1 MPTKKRIKKE
11 TANKSTAKK
20 NQKNKKSPNELRSIW
35 KGYITFGLVNIPVT
49 LYSAEQSHQEV
60 RFKLLDKKDLSGI
73 RYTRVNENTGKEV
86 LWDDI
91 VKGYEYEPD
100 AYVIITEEDFDTISQ
115 ENIKSIE
122 IEDFVDISE
131 LGTMYFKKPYYLAPS
146 ARGAKGYVLLRE
158 TLKATNKAGIARVMI
173 RSHQYL
179 ATVMAEGS
187 AIVINTIRYPQEI
200 KEQAEIDLPEGTA
213 SSYKISKKE
222 IDIAKQLVETMTT
235 KWDPKNYTNEYRKD
249 LLKLIEEKIAS
260 QGNKTIKHIEK
271 NNNVKKTNV
280 IDFMTLLK
288 KSVTEKKGKSPS
300 SKKKASKSTRTKK
313 KKGKS

>member
-131 LGTMYFKKPYYLAPS
+131 
-146 ARGAKGYVLLRE
+146 
-158 TLKATNKAGIARVMI
+158 
-173 RSHQYL
+173 
-179 ATVMAEGS
+179 
-187 AIVINTIRYPQEI
+187 
-200 KEQAEIDLPEGTA
+200 
-213 SSYKISKKE
+213 
-222 IDIAKQLVETMTT
+222 
-235 KWDPKNYTNEYRKD
+235 
-249 LLKLIEEKIAS
+249 
-260 QGNKTIKHIEK
+260 
-271 NNNVKKTNV
+271 
-280 IDFMTLLK
+280 
-288 KSVTEKKGKSPS
+288 
-300 SKKKASKSTRTKK
+300 
-313 KKGKS
+313 

>member
-1 MPTKKRIKKE
+1 M
-11 TANKSTAKK
+11 N
-20 NQKNKKSPNELRSIW
+20 
-35 KGYITFGLVNIPVT
+35 
-49 LYSAEQSHQEV
+49 
-60 RFKLLDKKDLSGI
+60 
-73 RYTRVNENTGKEV
+73 
-86 LWDDI
+86 
-91 VKGYEYEPD
+91 
-100 AYVIITEEDFDTISQ
+100 
-115 ENIKSIE
+115 
-122 IEDFVDISE
+122 SE

-158 TLKATNKAGIARVMI
+158 TLKATNKVGIARVMI